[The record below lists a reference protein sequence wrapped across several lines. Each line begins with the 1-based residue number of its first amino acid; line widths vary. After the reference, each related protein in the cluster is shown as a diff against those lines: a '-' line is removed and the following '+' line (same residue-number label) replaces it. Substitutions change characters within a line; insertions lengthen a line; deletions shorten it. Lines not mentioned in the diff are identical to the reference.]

1 MHPVYLASLNQF
13 LIVKLY
19 LYNRQGDD
27 VSIGDEV
34 LIAGKD
40 QLIPAKVINVK
51 TSLMQGKL
59 HLIFSF
65 FIRFSHGFCC

>member
-19 LYNRQGDD
+19 LYNRQADD

-65 FIRFSHGFCC
+65 